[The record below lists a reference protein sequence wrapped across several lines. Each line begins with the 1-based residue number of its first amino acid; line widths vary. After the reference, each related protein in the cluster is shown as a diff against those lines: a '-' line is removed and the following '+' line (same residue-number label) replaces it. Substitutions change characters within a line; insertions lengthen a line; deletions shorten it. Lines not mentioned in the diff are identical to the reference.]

1 MPHKRSLNTSD
12 ALPEA
17 MPEATV
23 HGESA
28 ARRAGW
34 VQPFKD
40 LSIGAKLNSGFGLL
54 VLLILLV
61 VLVIYIAVRG
71 VTEDIR
77 LTQTVRMPAA
87 LASARA
93 QASLLEMQAS
103 VRGYL
108 ALGDLQYIDEYNKA
122 NAAFAENLRQLD
134 ALSTEWNADDVRRLD
149 ALQAAYAAWEPMPP
163 TLFELHDSPVEN
175 QPALRKENAEFR
187 PLAGAWSDRLDIL
200 IASQEALPPTAE
212 NRALLSK
219 MTALRTSLQGMVTNL
234 RAYAITGDVG
244 FKVGY
249 ANHLVTNSDLFAEL
263 LLARNTLQGE
273 QETLLDELAAT
284 RSALVALPLEIM
296 ALREGEHS
304 IEDLY
309 LFRTETEPLA
319 AAMLTALDGIA
330 RTQQAYLQADLDDS
344 RLSLTRMQQLTVL
357 GGVIALLLGLLMAT
371 FFRNS
376 IAGPV
381 RRLGDTAARIHDGDL
396 TAQARAE
403 SSDEIGQFA
412 RTFNSMTARLR
423 ATIGSLEQ
431 QYSMSRG
438 IMAAGTLSELIGVV
452 VERGTVPVINRAVL
466 NLFEYDAQGAVTA
479 MIVHANWSNGAGM
492 RPSPVGTRYRAADV
506 PIINHLLAHEP
517 VVFADVQTDPRTDPA
532 TASVVR
538 KLGIRTLVA
547 LPLWRGAQQRGV
559 LVLEGD
565 VPYPLDERAVEPYLS
580 VLGPLTIAIENRRLF
595 EETEQ
600 RALELAR
607 AKEAA
612 EEASRAKS
620 DFLANVSHELRTPLN
635 GILGYAQI
643 LRRNNSLASN
653 QARAADIIYDN
664 GVHLLTLIDDIL
676 DLSKIEA
683 RKMTLQP
690 TWFSFPRFLESM
702 AELFRLRAA
711 NAAAVDFQMHL
722 LTPLPG
728 QICGDEKRLRQIC
741 MNLLSNAVK
750 FTHAGHVHF
759 RIAAT
764 RSDDDRAR
772 DGRPARLTFAVED
785 TGIGM
790 TDDQLARI
798 FLPFEQVGDLGMQ
811 AQGTGLGLA
820 IVKDLVE
827 AMAGELTVHSQ
838 PGVGSVFTVVLAL
851 PAAWSF
857 DGSVPE
863 PHDGPMLRPS
873 LDAQATAHRRPAT
886 ARGRQWVLPPRED
899 LNTLLDLAMKGELR
913 RLATFAQEVG
923 AQHPA
928 AGEFCRQLRTLADEF
943 DEQAIQALLARSLQ
957 EG

>member
-1 MPHKRSLNTSD
+1 MHSEDSADTHD
-12 ALPEA
+12 ATGQR
-17 MPEATV
+17 ATTPP
-23 HGESA
+23 
-28 ARRAGW
+28 RADW
-34 VQPFKD
+34 VQQFED

-122 NAAFAENLRQLD
+122 NAAFVDSLHQLD
-134 ALSTEWNADDVRRLD
+134 ALSTEWSVDDVRRLD
-149 ALQAAYAAWEPMPP
+149 TLRAAYAAWEPMPP
-163 TLFELHDSPVEN
+163 TLFQLHDSPVEN
-175 QPALRKENAEFR
+175 QPALRMENAEFR
-187 PLAGAWSDRLDIL
+187 PLANAWSDRLDAL
-200 IASQEALPPTAE
+200 IAYQEALPPTPD
-212 NRALLSK
+212 NRTLLSK

-263 LLARNTLQGE
+263 LLARGTLQAE
-273 QETLLDELAAT
+273 QQVLLDEMAAT
-284 RSALVALPLEIM
+284 RSALVALPLEIT
-296 ALREGEHS
+296 ALREDERS

-344 RLSLTRMQQLTVL
+344 RRSLTRMQQLTAL
-357 GGVIALLLGLLMAT
+357 GGLSALLLGLLMAT

-381 RRLGDTAARIHDGDL
+381 QRLGDIAARIRDGDL

-412 RTFNSMTARLR
+412 LTFNSMTDRLR

-466 NLFEYDAQGAVTA
+466 NLFEYDDAGTVTA
-479 MIVHANWSNGAGM
+479 MVVHANWSSGVGTQ
-492 RPSPVGTRYRAADV
+492 PSPVGTRYRTADV
-506 PIINHLLAHEP
+506 PIIDHLLAHEP
-517 VVFADVQTDPRTDPA
+517 VVFADVQTDSRTDPA
-532 TASVVR
+532 TAAVVGE
-538 KLGIRTLVA
+538 LGIHALVA

-565 VPYPLDERAVEPYLS
+565 APYPIDERAVEPYLS

-612 EEASRAKS
+612 EAANRAKS

-643 LRRNNSLASN
+643 LRRNNSLAPN
-653 QARAADIIYDN
+653 QARSADIIYDN

-676 DLSKIEA
+676 DLAKIEA

-690 TWFSFPRFLESM
+690 TWFAFDHFLESM

-711 NAAAVDFQMHL
+711 NAPAVAFEMQL

-750 FTHAGHVHF
+750 FTHMGHVRF
-759 RIAAT
+759 RIAAA
-764 RSDDDRAR
+764 RPEDGDAR

-790 TDDQLARI
+790 TGDQLERI

-827 AMAGELTVHSQ
+827 AMAGELAVQSQ
-838 PGVGSVFTVVLAL
+838 PGVGSVFTVALSL
-851 PAAWSF
+851 PAVWAF
-857 DGSVPE
+857 DGSALEMP
-863 PHDGPMLRPS
+863 D
-873 LDAQATAHRRPAT
+873 ATALRRPAAAQAAAT
-886 ARGRQWVLPPRED
+886 RAPVASRDRRLVLPPRAD

-913 RLATFAQEVG
+913 KLATHAQAIG
-923 AQHPA
+923 AQNPDA
-928 AGEFCRQLRTLADEF
+928 DEFCRRLRALADAF
-943 DEQAIQALLARSLQ
+943 DEQAIQSTLAAALE